1 MESKNNKIN
10 EMEKKVIQLQT
21 ETASKAEI
29 KTVFK
34 EQTRINEDLIKFM
47 KQGIQTLLKSI
58 ERQQETMCER
68 QKHEITELKEKVS
81 SNAQQL
87 KQCEMQLTTEKEKN
101 NGKDTNLKQAEQE
114 IKVWSEDIEEKNAK
128 NCITSGDSSSA
139 YYLTLSNGNRVA
151 ILCNF
156 DIAGPGWTV
165 IQQRINGETRF
176 DNNWITYRE
185 GFGTAS
191 TDFFLGLETIHR
203 LTSEQ
208 PQELYIHIVL
218 YDDSTLYARYD
229 EFAIAGEYDK
239 YRITKLGRF
248 TGNTTDSLEY
258 HTNMPFTTYDNDND
272 MYLLNCATLYSN
284 TGWWYNNCALR

>member
-10 EMEKKVIQLQT
+10 ELEKKVIQLQT

-29 KTVFK
+29 KTIFD
-34 EQTRINEDLIKFM
+34 EQTRTNEDLIKSL
-47 KQGIQTLLKSI
+47 KQEIQTLLKSI

-68 QKHEITELKEKVS
+68 QNHEITELKEEVS
-81 SNAQQL
+81 SNAQELQ
-87 KQCEMQLTTEKEKN
+87 QYEMQLTTEREKY
-101 NGKDTNLKQAEQE
+101 NGKDTNLKHMKKAIEDL
-114 IKVWSEDIEEKNAK
+114 SEDIEENNAK
-128 NCITSGDSSSA
+128 SCITSGDSSSV
-139 YYLTLSNGNRVA
+139 YFLTLSNGNRVA
-151 ILCNF
+151 ILCNS

-176 DNNWITYRE
+176 DNNWMTYRE
-185 GFGTAS
+185 GFGTSS

-208 PQELYIHIVL
+208 PHELYIHIVQ
-218 YDDSTLYARYD
+218 YDGSSLYARYD

-248 TGNTTDSLEY
+248 TGNTTDALQY

-272 MYLLNCATLYSN
+272 MYYQNCAPLFSN
-284 TGWWYNNCALR
+284 SGWWYNNCANW